1 MFFVLY
7 LWPAATNVVA
17 RRPHQSKGVKR
28 ILGYE
33 SAFANRQHSG
43 NFFCFLTK
51 QQQRKITMKINP
63 VLDFVYNRLQP
74 LW

>member
-1 MFFVLY
+1 MY

-28 ILGYE
+28 ILVYE

-51 QQQRKITMKINP
+51 QQQRKLRRKLIQLWTSFITVFGPSGNKE
-63 VLDFVYNRLQP
+63 
-74 LW
+74 